1 MTGRFG
7 ICSSVAEA
15 VGNTPL
21 VALDRLCKGLK
32 ARVAAKLEYYSP
44 GGSIKDRPALTALE
58 DAVKS
63 GRLKKGQHVVEV
75 TSGNMGAG
83 LAWACAVKGY
93 KFVAVMSEGNT
104 PERRKMIAAFGGKVV
119 LVPQVSGG
127 KKGQV
132 SHEDLIEVE
141 KTAQQLVKKLKA
153 FRPNQFANPASVIA
167 HFNGTGREIWEQTS
181 GKVTHFVSYVG
192 SSGTLIGTAKLL
204 KERNPE
210 IRIYCAEPENARY
223 LAGKPLKS
231 TSHKIQGGGY
241 ALVPGIYDGDVVDEY
256 IGVSDDEALA
266 TARLLASKEG
276 IFGGVSSGAN
286 VAAAMKIAK
295 RAPKG
300 SLVVTICCDTGL
312 KYLSTELY
320 Q

>member
-1 MTGRFG
+1 MSGRYG

-32 ARVAAKLEYYSP
+32 GRVAAKLEYYSP
-44 GGSIKDRPALTALE
+44 GGSIKDRPALAALE
-58 DAVKS
+58 DAEKS
-63 GRLKKGQHVVEV
+63 GALKRGRPVVEV

-93 KFVAVMSEGNT
+93 KFIAVMSEGNT
-104 PERRKMIAAFGGKVV
+104 PERRKMIAAFGAKVV

-132 SHEDLIEVE
+132 SHEDLIQVE
-141 KTAQQLVKKLKA
+141 QTAQQLVKKLKA
-153 FRPNQFANPASVIA
+153 FRPDQFANPASVIA
-167 HFNGTGREIWEQTS
+167 HFKGTGREIWEQTS
-181 GKVTHFVSYVG
+181 GKVTHFVSFVG

-204 KERNPE
+204 KERNPK
-210 IRIYCAEPENARY
+210 IQIFCAEPEKARF
-223 LAGKPLKS
+223 LAGKQVKS

-241 ALVPGIYDGDVVDEY
+241 ALVPGIFDSDVIDDY
-256 IGVSDDEALA
+256 IGVTDDEALD
-266 TARLLASKEG
+266 TARRLAAKEG
-276 IFGGVSSGAN
+276 IFGGVSTGAN

-300 SLVVTICCDTGL
+300 SLIVTVCSDTGL